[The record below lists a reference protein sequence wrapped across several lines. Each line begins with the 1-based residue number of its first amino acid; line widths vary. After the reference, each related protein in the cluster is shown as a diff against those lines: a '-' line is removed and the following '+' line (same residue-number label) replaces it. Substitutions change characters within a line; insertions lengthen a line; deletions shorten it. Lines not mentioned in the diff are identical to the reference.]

1 MPRRTA
7 RRAMSAKEQV
17 RAIVKVAKLS
27 VRIAP
32 LAVVLKL
39 GGTVINAVLPF
50 VTVYYAALT
59 TTALAAAFM
68 GNENA
73 ANQVILYVCI
83 TGGLGLL
90 SSIWSTFDNYIQT
103 KMRYVIDTRVSNRM
117 YEHFLSLEFWRYED
131 KETTDLYERARNFAQ
146 FFSWIFDRLSTVLSE
161 AIIVVAGLL
170 ALLYVNA
177 WLALIVLVAVG
188 PTVYIQFKLSRLQID
203 QWNKN
208 VDTRR
213 QINMIEWNLFQPEHI
228 IELRL
233 YGLIK
238 HLLGLRQKWRDKD
251 EKGRIEFERQY
262 LGRRI
267 MADALQ
273 SAVEIGALIWV
284 TFEIVA
290 HRQPIGQFVYV
301 QQVLSRVMGGVSGF
315 ISTLSSIDEDVANLF
330 DYQRFMEL
338 SEFIGGEVSML
349 DAPQEISIQ
358 NVSFAYPH
366 QKREVLNDISLT
378 IRKGEHVA
386 IVGENGAG
394 KSTLIKLISGLYK
407 PKKGEILVDG
417 EQLSNITIE
426 NWHRNIAV
434 LTQNFLDFGF
444 ATARDNVLFGDVN
457 KQNEDLYKESLV
469 AAEAADFVK
478 KLPYGDRT
486 LMDSWIESD
495 GGEKGVRVSGG
506 QWQRIALARNFY
518 RDAPI
523 VILDEPTS
531 AIDALAEARIFERL
545 FKRKDKTI
553 ITISHRFTT
562 VKKASMIYMMKD
574 GCIVEQGTCDE
585 LIAKRGEFFTMF
597 ESQL

>member
-7 RRAMSAKEQV
+7 RRAMSVKEQF
-17 RAIVKVAKLS
+17 RAITKVAKLS
-27 VRIAP
+27 VQIAP
-32 LAVVLKL
+32 LAVALKL
-39 GGTVINAVLPF
+39 GGTVINSVLPF
-50 VTVYYAALT
+50 VTVYFAALT

-68 GNENA
+68 GDEA
-73 ANQVILYVCI
+73 ATNQVILYVCI

-146 FFSWIFDRLSTVLSE
+146 FFTWIFDRLSTVLSE
-161 AIIVVAGLL
+161 AIVVVTGLI
-170 ALLYVNA
+170 ALLYVNG
-177 WLALIVLVAVG
+177 WLALVVLVAVG
-188 PTVYIQFKLSRLQID
+188 PTVYIQFKLSRLQIE

-233 YGLIK
+233 YGLVK

-284 TFEIVA
+284 TFEIVG

-338 SEFIGGEVSML
+338 TEFVGGEDGLTDS
-349 DAPQEISIQ
+349 PEEISIQ

-366 QKREVLNDISLT
+366 QKHDVLHDISLT

-394 KSTLIKLISGLYK
+394 KSTLIKLISGLYR
-407 PKKGEILVDG
+407 PKQGQVLVDG
-417 EQLSNITIE
+417 LPLDSVAIGD
-426 NWHRNIAV
+426 WHQRIAV
-434 LTQNFLDFGF
+434 LAQNFLDFGF
-444 ATARDNVLFGDVN
+444 ATARENVLFGDVD
-457 KQNEDLYKESLV
+457 KQDEQLYRESLA

-486 LMDSWIESD
+486 YMDSWIESD
-495 GGEKGVRVSGG
+495 GGEKGVRISGG

-574 GCIVEQGTCDE
+574 GRIVEQGTCDE
-585 LIAKRGEFFTMF
+585 LIAKKGEFYSMF

>member
-1 MPRRTA
+1 
-7 RRAMSAKEQV
+7 MSAKEQL

-27 VRIAP
+27 VSLAP

-39 GGTVINAVLPF
+39 VGTVINAVLPF
-50 VTVYYAALT
+50 VTVYFAALT
-59 TTALAAAFM
+59 TTALAAAFV
-68 GNENA
+68 GDEA
-73 ANQVILYVCI
+73 AVNQVIVYLCI

-90 SSIWSTFDNYIQT
+90 STIWSTTDNYIQT
-103 KMRYVIDTRVSNRM
+103 KMRYVIDTKVSNRM
-117 YEHFLSLEFWRYED
+117 YEHFLGLEFWRYED
-131 KETTDLYERARNFAQ
+131 KKTTDLYERAQNFAQ

-161 AIIVVAGLL
+161 AIVVITGLL
-170 ALLYVNA
+170 ALLYVNG

-188 PTVYIQFKLSRLQID
+188 PTVYIQFKLSRLQIQ
-203 QWNKN
+203 QWNTN

-233 YGLIK
+233 YGLVK
-238 HLLGLRQKWRDKD
+238 YLLKLRQKWRDKD
-251 EKGRIEFERQY
+251 EKERIEFERQY
-262 LGRRI
+262 LGKRI
-267 MADALQ
+267 LADVLQ
-273 SAVEIGALIWV
+273 SAVVIGSLIWV

-290 HRQPIGQFVYV
+290 HRQPIGQFIYV
-301 QQVLSRVMGGVSGF
+301 EQVLSRVMGGVNGF
-315 ISTLSSIDEDVANLF
+315 ISTLSSIDEDIANLF
-330 DYQRFMEL
+330 DYQQFMEL
-338 SEFIGGEVSML
+338 AEFAGGEARVL
-349 DAPQEISIQ
+349 DAPEEISIQ
-358 NVSFAYPH
+358 NVSFTYPH
-366 QKREVLNDISLT
+366 QKRSVLHDISLT
-378 IRKGEHVA
+378 IRKGEHIA

-407 PKKGEILVDG
+407 PRQGEIVVDG
-417 EQLSNITIE
+417 QSLSTVAIDD
-426 NWHRNIAV
+426 WHRQIAV
-434 LTQNFLDFGF
+434 LAQNFLDFGF
-444 ATARDNVLFGDVN
+444 ATARDNVLFGDVE
-457 KQNEDLYKESLV
+457 KQDEDLYRESLS
-469 AAEAADFVK
+469 AAEAAEFVK

-486 LMDSWIESD
+486 FMDSWIESD
-495 GGEKGVRVSGG
+495 GGEKGVRISGG

-518 RDAPI
+518 RNAPI

-574 GCIVEQGTCDE
+574 GRIVEQGTCDE
-585 LIAKRGEFFTMF
+585 LLAKRGEFYTMF

>member
-7 RRAMSAKEQV
+7 RRAMSVKEQF
-17 RAIVKVAKLS
+17 RAITKVAKLS
-27 VRIAP
+27 VQIAP
-32 LAVVLKL
+32 LAVALKL
-39 GGTVINAVLPF
+39 GGTVINSVLPF
-50 VTVYYAALT
+50 VTVYFAALT

-68 GNENA
+68 GDEA
-73 ANQVILYVCI
+73 ATNQVILYVCI

-146 FFSWIFDRLSTVLSE
+146 FFTWIFDRLSTVLSE
-161 AIIVVAGLL
+161 AIVVVTGLI

-177 WLALIVLVAVG
+177 WLALVVLVAVG
-188 PTVYIQFKLSRLQID
+188 PTVYIQFKLSRLQIE

-233 YGLIK
+233 YGLVK

-284 TFEIVA
+284 TFEIVG

-338 SEFIGGEVSML
+338 TEFIGGEGKLPDS
-349 DAPQEISIQ
+349 PEEISIQ
-358 NVSFAYPH
+358 NVSFVYPH
-366 QKREVLNDISLT
+366 QKHDVLHDISLT

-394 KSTLIKLISGLYK
+394 KSTLIKLISGLYH
-407 PKKGEILVDG
+407 PKQGQLLIDG
-417 EQLSNITIE
+417 LPLDSIAIGD
-426 NWHRNIAV
+426 WHKRIAV
-434 LTQNFLDFGF
+434 LAQNFLDFGF
-444 ATARDNVLFGDVN
+444 ATARENVLFGDID
-457 KQNEDLYKESLV
+457 KQDEQLYRESLA

-486 LMDSWIESD
+486 YMDSWIESD
-495 GGEKGVRVSGG
+495 GGEKGVRISGG

-545 FKRKDKTI
+545 FKRRDKTI

-574 GCIVEQGTCDE
+574 GRIVEQGTCDE
-585 LIAKRGEFFTMF
+585 LVAKKGEFYSMF